1 MNNCIT
7 LVSVI
12 NTTLVMDIRKID
24 YLYQREFD
32 TNQTLQVLTHNKP
45 IYWTWGVSHLF
56 NCNNKGLLMK
66 VNGHHHKQYVLITL
80 GWDDTYNIHYLNR
93 NLKEIDKTEG
103 IYFDQ
108 LVEVIDNRIERIGEY
123 VY

>member
-1 MNNCIT
+1 
-7 LVSVI
+7 
-12 NTTLVMDIRKID
+12 MDIRKID

-32 TNQTLQVLTHNKP
+32 TSQTLQVLTHNKP
-45 IYWTWGVSHLF
+45 IYWTWGVSQLF

-66 VNGHHHKQYVLITL
+66 VNGHHHKQYVLIVL

-93 NLKEIDKTEG
+93 NLREIDKTEG